1 LRRRALLL
9 FAAVAL
15 AVPAAAAAFANT
27 EPLAPQQWYLE
38 ADNAWTFWPSQPQ
51 LFPVPVAVIDSG
63 IDGANPD
70 LVGRVLAARSFV
82 GGSPYTDEQ
91 GHGTFVA
98 GEIAANPGN
107 ALGVAGLAFN
117 ARLLVAKVVT
127 GDGSVSLQGEVEA
140 IRWAVDRGARVINL
154 SLGGVRDPLDASVD
168 TYSPL
173 EQAAIDYAWAK
184 GVVVVAAVGNGPQ
197 APRTPWRFADYPAA
211 LPHVIGVGAV
221 RQDGSVPDYSNRD
234 AVYNDLAAPGDNIV
248 STIPVS
254 QIDATRPACA
264 GQPFSTCGPAEFRDA
279 IGTSFAAPQ
288 VSAAAALLI
297 GEDPRLRPEQVAYL
311 LERSADDASPATGC
325 SGCLPGRDP
334 LTGFG
339 TLDVQAALTLLTSGS
354 LPPVDRY
361 EPNDDAGPWA
371 HALPPLPRTV
381 SATLDYWDDQV
392 DVYRVHLSKGQRLYA
407 RLTPPPGIHVV
418 LTLWPPGTKRVESLG
433 APTGYLARWSR
444 SGRQARIAAT
454 APASGVYYLEAKL
467 LTKSV
472 APVAY
477 RLALSRRSL

>member
-9 FAAVAL
+9 LAIVAL
-15 AVPAAAAAFANT
+15 AAPSAAAAFVNT

-38 ADNAWTFWPSQPQ
+38 SDNAWTFWPSQPQ

-98 GEIAANPGN
+98 GEIAANPTN
-107 ALGVAGLAFN
+107 ALGVAGVAFN

-127 GDGSVSLQGEVEA
+127 GDGSVSLQGEVDA

-154 SLGGVRDPLDASVD
+154 SLGGVRDPLDGSVD

-248 STIPVS
+248 STIPVAL
-254 QIDATRPACA
+254 IDAARPGCT
-264 GQPFSTCGPAEFRDA
+264 GQPFSTCGPVEFRDA

-297 GEDPRLRPEQVAYL
+297 GEDPRLRSEQVAYL
-311 LERSADDASPATGC
+311 LERSAADASPASGC
-325 SGCLPGRDP
+325 SGCVAGRDP

-339 TLDVQAALTLLTSGS
+339 TLDVQAALSLLTSGS

-371 HALPPLPRTV
+371 HALPPLPRTA

-392 DVYRVHLSKGQRLYA
+392 DVYRVHLSRGQRLYA
-407 RLTPPPGIHVV
+407 RLTPPSGIHVV

-433 APTGYLARWSR
+433 SPTRYLVRSSR
-444 SGRQARIAAT
+444 SGRQARLAAT
-454 APASGVYYLEAKL
+454 APASGVYYVEAKL